1 MTLARSNSRDRERKK
16 NTYSHKTNNKQ
27 FWLDLWIDV
36 SESYAIIFF
45 CSFAVT
51 VIVVDDD
58 AIAAANLYVPLLS
71 SFSHQAHS

>member
-1 MTLARSNSRDRERKK
+1 M
-16 NTYSHKTNNKQ
+16 
-27 FWLDLWIDV
+27 